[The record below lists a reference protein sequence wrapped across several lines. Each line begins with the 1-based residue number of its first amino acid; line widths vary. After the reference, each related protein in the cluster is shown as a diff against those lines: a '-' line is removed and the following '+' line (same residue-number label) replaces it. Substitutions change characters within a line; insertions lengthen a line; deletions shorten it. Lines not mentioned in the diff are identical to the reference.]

1 MTEGEHVKIICKNKK
16 AWFNFEID
24 DRFEAGIVLTG
35 AEVKSL
41 RGGKANLGDSYAK
54 VKSGEMFLIDAHI
67 SPYDKATSEDQD
79 PLRARKLLLHKR
91 EIRKLTGK
99 VVEKG
104 FSLIPLRM
112 YFKNGK
118 VKVELALARGKKAYD
133 KRDSIRK
140 KDQRR
145 EMERLVKY
153 RQQG

>member
-1 MTEGEHVKIICKNKK
+1 MTDGEHVKIICKNRK

-24 DRFEAGIVLTG
+24 DSFEAGIVLTG

-112 YFKNGK
+112 YFKNGR

>member
-1 MTEGEHVKIICKNKK
+1 VTENEHVKIICKNKK

-24 DRFEAGIVLTG
+24 DRFEAGMVLTG
-35 AEVKSL
+35 PEVKSL
-41 RGGKANLGDSYAK
+41 RCGKANLGDSYAK
-54 VKSGEMFLIDAHI
+54 VRNGEMFLIDAHI
-67 SPYDKATSEDQD
+67 TPYDKARSQDQD
-79 PLRARKLLLHKR
+79 PLRARKLLLHKQ

-153 RQQG
+153 RQQL